1 MPKDL
6 GAIKKSI
13 GPRKR
18 RVRLSVEAAKE
29 IKQRPI
35 DGAFELLLDE
45 TQETRSAPATFG
57 CLQRSLERTRSHCH
71 KSRQNNTR
79 NGHGRLRG
87 MHGARV

>member
-6 GAIKKSI
+6 GAIKRLI

-18 RVRLSVEAAKE
+18 HASLGVEAAKE
-29 IKQRPI
+29 IKQHPI

-57 CLQRSLERTRSHCH
+57 CLKRSQERT
-71 KSRQNNTR
+71 
-79 NGHGRLRG
+79 
-87 MHGARV
+87 